1 MHVTCLERRNRV
13 GFARLWGCRSE
24 RAPVNA
30 RHSRTPAWIEPLAE
44 DNCLVADIGGTNT
57 RVAVTRVNELDHGS
71 VRRFLNADFPALSD
85 VLSTFLDQ
93 ARPRSAI
100 TAACIAVAGPVRNGE
115 GALTNRSWRFNAE
128 NLAREIGADTV
139 FVLNDLQAQGY
150 ALGHLPE
157 GAVTPIIARKKPPT
171 SGQTQLVVGIGTGFN
186 AAPVLETAHGRVVSA
201 SESGHICLP
210 IRTEIDQALFW
221 HIENT
226 NGFASVEDILSGRG
240 LAALYA
246 WDGLRGPARASTA
259 AEVIAGLS
267 DPVDQRAVAAMEIF
281 VRLTGATIGDL
292 ALIQLPFGG
301 IYLSGGVARAI
312 APLLMKFGFAE
323 AFCDKGRFAD
333 FMNGFHVSLI
343 QDDFAALT
351 GCAAYLANPGK
362 V

>member
-1 MHVTCLERRNRV
+1 M
-13 GFARLWGCRSE
+13 
-24 RAPVNA
+24 
-30 RHSRTPAWIEPLAE
+30 AE
-44 DNCLVADIGGTNT
+44 DHCLVADIGGTNT
-57 RVAVTRVNELDHGS
+57 RVALTRGNELDHGS
-71 VRRFLNADFPALSD
+71 VRRFANAEFPALSD
-85 VLSTFLDQ
+85 VLRAFLAQ
-93 ARPRSAI
+93 AGPQPAI
-100 TAACIAVAGPVRNGE
+100 NAACIAVAGPVRDGE

-128 NLAREIGADTV
+128 TLAREIGAEAV
-139 FVLNDLQAQGY
+139 FVLNDLQAQGH

-157 GAVTPIIARKKPPT
+157 GAVTTIIARNKQPG

-186 AAPVLETAHGRVVSA
+186 AAPVLETAQGRVVSA

-210 IRTEIDQALFW
+210 IRSEIDQALFW
-221 HIENT
+221 HIEKT
-226 NGFASVEDILSGRG
+226 YGFASVEDILSGRG

-246 WDGLRGPARASTA
+246 WEGLSGPLRAATA

-267 DPVDQRAVAAMEIF
+267 DPVDRRAVAAMEIF

-312 APLLMKFGFAE
+312 APWLMKFSFAE

-333 FMNGFHVSLI
+333 FMKAFHVSLI
-343 QDDFAALT
+343 ADDFAALT

-362 V
+362 I